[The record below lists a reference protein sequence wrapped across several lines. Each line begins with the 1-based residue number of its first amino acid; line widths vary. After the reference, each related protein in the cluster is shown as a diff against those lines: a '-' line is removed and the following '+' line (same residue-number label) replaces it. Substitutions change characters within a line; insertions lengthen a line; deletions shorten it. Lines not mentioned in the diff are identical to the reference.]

1 MLRNTI
7 HFLAAFLCFLLLPAG
22 DAAAQLTPGQAA
34 QTVQIN
40 AITTAVPFLTIAPDS
55 RSGALGDAGVALSP
69 DGNSLHWNPAKMA
82 FMEDDVEFT
91 MSYAPWLRE
100 LVDDMNLAYVSGV
113 RKISPRQ
120 AFGGALRYFSLGNIT
135 FTDESGTTIRDFK
148 PAEFSLDAGFSQRFT
163 DRFGGGVT
171 GRFINSNL
179 TGGTNVLGA
188 NSKPGRSVAVDVGL
202 FYTNPRAQLAGKKG
216 VFNLGMNISNIGA
229 KMSYTESADRDFIP
243 ANLRL
248 GTAYELFVDEYNSLT
263 FTVDAN
269 KLLVPTPPIL
279 DQESGTEI
287 VSGYDDNIGVATALV
302 QSFYDAPGVV
312 DFNDDGTYTIQPG
325 SVLREELREYNLGG
339 GMEYNYNDVF
349 AFRTGF
355 FNEHYSKGNRQ
366 FITLGAGIK
375 YTVFT
380 VDLSYLI
387 STRLQNPLANTLRFT
402 LRLQFAD
409 LVGSGGQDVPE

>member
-1 MLRNTI
+1 M
-7 HFLAAFLCFLLLPAG
+7 
-22 DAAAQLTPGQAA
+22 
-34 QTVQIN
+34 
-40 AITTAVPFLTIAPDS
+40 
-55 RSGALGDAGVALSP
+55 
-69 DGNSLHWNPAKMA
+69 
-82 FMEDDVEFT
+82 
-91 MSYAPWLRE
+91 
-100 LVDDMNLAYVSGV
+100 
-113 RKISPRQ
+113 
-120 AFGGALRYFSLGNIT
+120 
-135 FTDESGTTIRDFK
+135 
-148 PAEFSLDAGFSQRFT
+148 
-163 DRFGGGVT
+163 
-171 GRFINSNL
+171 
-179 TGGTNVLGA
+179 
-188 NSKPGRSVAVDVGL
+188 GL

-312 DFNDDGTYTIQPG
+312 DFNDDGTYTLQPG
-325 SVLREELREYNLGG
+325 SVFREELREYNLGG